1 MPSLAEQD
9 RNTISTTGHR
19 PRRSSSVYLINS
31 MYECAE
37 SLKLPPCK
45 FVDLDFKGTGMLV
58 TSVFFISDCLFL
70 ILSRNMATRSRA
82 NITSNLCQ
90 SNYRSLEFIVNFVF
104 HSEII
109 SGLGSRSNMTWHKHN
124 NFEDPKILSPHKK
137 YHKIKIIAEKKGFH
151 QSAI

>member
-1 MPSLAEQD
+1 MDAFVLSYKFQKLFSAQYLLKLYQLRIRNSHWQPAAPTMSVCRSRFQGD
-9 RNTISTTGHR
+9 RNISN
-19 PRRSSSVYLINS
+19 I
-31 MYECAE
+31 C
-37 SLKLPPCK
+37 
-45 FVDLDFKGTGMLV
+45 F
-58 TSVFFISDCLFL
+58 FFISDCLFL